1 MFFPSA
7 MPERNCPGW
16 FEKFKRIPRRSS
28 RSRSATKPLPKSGP
42 QNRWSPRGRPFGS
55 FSVCARVYLRVQK
68 GKSGKTSL
76 VESKILCI
84 LREHMIEFP
93 RRQAFCDTSFFFAA
107 LYPKDVNYQRAG
119 RLLEEALAQEVSL
132 WTTWDIISETATLLL
147 YRFNARAALRFLDE
161 MKPSLQIVY
170 YDESVREEAERVFR
184 LFTKDKKLSFCDA
197 ISYVVVKTI
206 LQEVNC
212 LSFDEDFIR
221 LGLNVIH

>member
-1 MFFPSA
+1 
-7 MPERNCPGW
+7 
-16 FEKFKRIPRRSS
+16 
-28 RSRSATKPLPKSGP
+28 
-42 QNRWSPRGRPFGS
+42 
-55 FSVCARVYLRVQK
+55 
-68 GKSGKTSL
+68 
-76 VESKILCI
+76 
-84 LREHMIEFP
+84 MIEFS

-206 LQEVNC
+206 LQDVNC

>member
-1 MFFPSA
+1 
-7 MPERNCPGW
+7 
-16 FEKFKRIPRRSS
+16 
-28 RSRSATKPLPKSGP
+28 
-42 QNRWSPRGRPFGS
+42 
-55 FSVCARVYLRVQK
+55 
-68 GKSGKTSL
+68 
-76 VESKILCI
+76 
-84 LREHMIEFP
+84 MIEFP

-119 RLLEEALAQEVSL
+119 GLLEEALAQEVSL

-147 YRFNARAALRFLDE
+147 YRFNSRAAIRFLDE

-184 LFTKDKKLSFCDA
+184 LFIKDKKLSFCDA

-206 LQEVNC
+206 LQDVNC